1 MCGITPRLVKRPEI
15 RWEKPQPFPSVPRI
29 LQKLPPLAGEP
40 IRLARARGLRDQHG
54 PVHGGAFLRER
65 RIVFDC
71 APAEFRRIFV
81 HELFH
86 FVWLRMGNPPRIS
99 FERQIACEMAGRAS
113 GELGWAAESRKQ
125 KLARADWQL
134 RTRRWRE
141 YCCESFCD
149 TAAWLYSGAVK
160 HPEFTLAI
168 SWRDRRRSW
177 FEHALG
183 GRELSI

>member
-1 MCGITPRLVKRPEI
+1 VKRPEI
-15 RWEKPQPFPSVPRI
+15 GWDGPRAYPSVPRI

-40 IRLARARGLRDQHG
+40 VRLARAHNLRDRHG

-65 RIVFDC
+65 RILFDC
-71 APAEFRRIFV
+71 APSEFRRIFV

-86 FVWLRMGNPPRIS
+86 FVWLRIGNPLRVS
-99 FERQIACEMAGRAS
+99 FEGLIASEMERGAA
-113 GELGWAAESRKQ
+113 GELGWASESRKL
-125 KLARADWQL
+125 KLASADWRL

-149 TAAWLYSGAVK
+149 TAAWLYSGAAR

-168 SWRDRRRSW
+168 SRRKRRLEW
-177 FEHALG
+177 FERALG